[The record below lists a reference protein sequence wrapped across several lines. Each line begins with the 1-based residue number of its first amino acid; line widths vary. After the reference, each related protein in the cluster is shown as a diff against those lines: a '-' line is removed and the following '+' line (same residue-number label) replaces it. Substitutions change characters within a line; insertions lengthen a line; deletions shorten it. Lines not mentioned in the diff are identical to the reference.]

1 MKPVLSMIAMLALSA
16 CAAGPPPA
24 PIAASYLALGQE
36 PGWTLEITP
45 DRLNYSGDYGA
56 VRLTEVHAGAV
67 AQGAGR
73 SFSGA
78 RIKVR
83 INPGPCSDSMS
94 DRRYA
99 ETVQLRV
106 DSKMLQGCGG
116 ALLPPADLT
125 GSLWRFTHIGGTPVE
140 DQARTE
146 LRFAAGSLSG
156 SAGCNRF
163 SGSFALA
170 GDTLTTSP
178 LAVTKMACMGAAG
191 TQEAALL
198 ALLAAPVQISYAAD
212 GSMTLSGSRGQ
223 KARLVLRP

>member
-1 MKPVLSMIAMLALSA
+1 MKSVMSLIAILTLTG
-16 CAAGPPPA
+16 CAASAPPA
-24 PIAASYLALGQE
+24 PLPASYLALGQE

-45 DRLNYSGDYGA
+45 ERLNYSGDYGA
-56 VRLTEVHAGAV
+56 TRLTEAHAGAA

-73 SFSGA
+73 GFSGE

-83 INPGPCSDSMS
+83 IGAGPCSDSMS
-94 DRRYA
+94 GRRYA
-99 ETVQLRV
+99 EMVQLRV
-106 DSKMLQGCGG
+106 DGQMLKGCGG

-170 GDTLTTSP
+170 GDMLTTGG
-178 LAVTKMACMGAAG
+178 LVVTKMACMGPAA
-191 TQEAALL
+191 TQEAALF
-198 ALLAAPVQISYAAD
+198 ALLAAPVRISYAAD
-212 GSMTLSGSRGQ
+212 GSMTLTGAKGQ
-223 KARLVLRP
+223 TAKLVLRP